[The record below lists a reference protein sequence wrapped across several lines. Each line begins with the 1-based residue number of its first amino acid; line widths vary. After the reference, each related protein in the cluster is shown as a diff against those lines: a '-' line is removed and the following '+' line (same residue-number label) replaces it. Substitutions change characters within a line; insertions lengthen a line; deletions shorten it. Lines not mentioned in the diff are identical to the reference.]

1 MVPMT
6 CIRDMKDAGYELT
19 PLEVIAA
26 VCACMRVCTAKHN
39 LHFTSFQATTIRQQ
53 ALHFFSTF
61 PVSETNFHRGWDWSK
76 PVRSG
81 RISKFSYSKPE
92 NENRSSTTG
101 SSESTN
107 STSSSTSSSTSTTTT
122 SSSSSTSA
130 SKGSSGKG
138 SSGKGSSGKDS
149 SGKDSSGKGSNGKGS
164 SGKGKG
170 VSRKRKPEE
179 SRSGSGRRVS
189 KRIRYSSSTPDTDST
204 TRTASTTNYDV
215 SPSLTGG
222 YTEDSITWGG
232 DFDNSDDSGDR
243 AQGKCNTQHI
253 THSAHHT
260 HGLHSTHTGRG
271 IGASGYGSASGSEHG
286 TLGQASGKTDL
297 ASAFSEGLRTVA
309 VPELQAM
316 ARAISEGLTAPSGLI
331 ENSRKHEAAAL
342 LSLEQTRDAMKDTRC
357 VICDCSEGQESL
369 VGRPT
374 LNRHATIHTHARTYR
389 DAMKDTR
396 DAVSGFVTAALTEGR
411 KSSSDVD
418 DALKDALKR
427 NSDEVSNIK
436 QTLVNLKEK
445 EFENRSKDNKSLKD
459 TVIEVNGTFR
469 TTPPQLTCPQSHTQ
483 VIEVQ
488 HRHAQ
493 KEFDS
498 RNDMLRIVTK
508 PHVPAVPQPGMYGGM
523 YGAVQQPGMYG
534 AVQQPGMYG
543 GMYGAVQQPGMYG
556 AVQQPGMYGAVQ
568 QPGMYGAVQQPGM
581 CGAVQQPG
589 MCGAVQQPGGPMYG
603 AVQQPGGPMYG
614 AVQQPGGPMYGA
626 VQQPG
631 GPMYGAVQQPGM
643 YGRCPDPKCIG
654 MLEKRAGMKRL
665 TCEACWNWTELP
677 QQPGTYG
684 PCPDPR
690 CTGVLEKHA
699 GMKRVRC
706 MVCLY
711 SEIPNNS
718 SEQPQ
723 QTTTAAAATSAPV

>member
-1 MVPMT
+1 MPSFLSGFSHAPNFPLFLLRQVCGDVSEEQNIAFRSETFFANLRKCRKICMVPMT
-6 CIRDMKDAGYELT
+6 CIRNMKDSGKELT

-107 STSSSTSSSTSTTTT
+107 STSSSTTTTTTT

-170 VSRKRKPEE
+170 VSRKRKQEE

-286 TLGQASGKTDL
+286 TLGQAFGKTDL

-316 ARAISEGLTAPSGLI
+316 TRAISEGVIGPGAM
-331 ENSRKHEAAAL
+331 ENCKKHDAAAL
-342 LSLEQTRDAMKDTRC
+342 LSLEQTREAMKDTRC
-357 VICDCSEGQESL
+357 VICDCS
-369 VGRPT
+369 
-374 LNRHATIHTHARTYR
+374 
-389 DAMKDTR
+389 
-396 DAVSGFVTAALTEGR
+396 
-411 KSSSDVD
+411 
-418 DALKDALKR
+418 
-427 NSDEVSNIK
+427 
-436 QTLVNLKEK
+436 
-445 EFENRSKDNKSLKD
+445 
-459 TVIEVNGTFR
+459 
-469 TTPPQLTCPQSHTQ
+469 
-483 VIEVQ
+483 
-488 HRHAQ
+488 
-493 KEFDS
+493 
-498 RNDMLRIVTK
+498 
-508 PHVPAVPQPGMYGGM
+508 
-523 YGAVQQPGMYG
+523 
-534 AVQQPGMYG
+534 
-543 GMYGAVQQPGMYG
+543 
-556 AVQQPGMYGAVQ
+556 
-568 QPGMYGAVQQPGM
+568 
-581 CGAVQQPG
+581 
-589 MCGAVQQPGGPMYG
+589 
-603 AVQQPGGPMYG
+603 
-614 AVQQPGGPMYGA
+614 
-626 VQQPG
+626 
-631 GPMYGAVQQPGM
+631 
-643 YGRCPDPKCIG
+643 
-654 MLEKRAGMKRL
+654 
-665 TCEACWNWTELP
+665 
-677 QQPGTYG
+677 
-684 PCPDPR
+684 
-690 CTGVLEKHA
+690 
-699 GMKRVRC
+699 
-706 MVCLY
+706 
-711 SEIPNNS
+711 
-718 SEQPQ
+718 
-723 QTTTAAAATSAPV
+723 